1 MKEKAAKIISE
12 YLWMAVGSL
21 IYSVGIAVFIDPYE
35 LAPGGVT
42 GLGIIISYITHL
54 QTGTVIFLINLP
66 ILIFGWW
73 RFGGK
78 MIISTVYVT
87 ILSSS
92 MMNGIEDYLLPV
104 IGLVTK
110 DCLIAGATGGTLMA
124 FGMAIVFKNGGTTGG
139 SDIIVRALRQKFPHI
154 KTGRIYSMTDFVV
167 ILLSI
172 IVFRNL
178 ESGLYAVATI
188 MISNFVLD
196 SMLYRGDGAK
206 LIYVIS
212 DHNEVIAKRVLEE
225 VDVGATFIDGEGAYT
240 SEKKRVLMIVSKTL
254 QYSRIREI
262 VKEEDKDAF
271 LIVSGASEVFG
282 YGYKDMF
289 MQEI

>member
-1 MKEKAAKIISE
+1 MKKKAARIVWE
-12 YLWMAVGSL
+12 YFLMAVGSL
-21 IYSVGIAVFIDPYE
+21 VYSVGISVFLDPYE

-42 GLGIIISYITHL
+42 GLGIIFSYLTHL

-78 MIISTVYVT
+78 FIISTVYVT
-87 ILSSS
+87 ILSSF
-92 MMNGIEDYLLPV
+92 MMNSIEDYLLP
-104 IGLVTK
+104 ITGLITE
-110 DCLIAGATGGTLMA
+110 DYLIAGATGGALIA
-124 FGMAIVFKNGGTTGG
+124 IGMAIIFKNGGTTGG
-139 SDIIVRALRQKFPHI
+139 SDILVRALRQKFPHI
-154 KTGRIYSMTDFVV
+154 KTGRIYLITDSMVV
-167 ILLSI
+167 LLSV

-178 ESGLYAVATI
+178 EHGLYAVATI
-188 MISNFVLD
+188 IISNFVLD
-196 SMLYRGDGAK
+196 AMLYRGDGAK

-212 DHNEVIAKRVLEE
+212 EKNEAIAKRVMKE
-225 VDVGATFIDGEGAYT
+225 VDLGATFIEGEGAYT
-240 SEKKRVLMIVSKTL
+240 NEKKRVLMVVAKTL

-262 VKEEDKDAF
+262 VKQEDKDAF
-271 LIVSGASEVFG
+271 VIVSGASEVFG